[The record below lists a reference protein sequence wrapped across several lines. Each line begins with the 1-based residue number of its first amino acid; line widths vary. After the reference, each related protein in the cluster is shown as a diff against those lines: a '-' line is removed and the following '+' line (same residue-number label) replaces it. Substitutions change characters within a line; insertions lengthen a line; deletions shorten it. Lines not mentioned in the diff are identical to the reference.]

1 MPYIYSEAYPRAID
15 ITREFKCFDSDE
27 RSLMRVVVAHN
38 WHFAQ
43 SQVPGEGVVYPG
55 RGAGGGG
62 GTGGRPMKWME
73 KGVPGARCWWRRR
86 NGRAPNDW
94 RMMRP
99 VREVLV
105 AAGRDGTQ

>member
-1 MPYIYSEAYPRAID
+1 MQNKFKKKRNFFERLPYIYSEAYPRAID

-27 RSLMRVVVAHN
+27 RRLMRGVVAHN

-62 GTGGRPMKWME
+62 GTGGRPMKIGWE
-73 KGVPGARCWWRRR
+73 ACIRRG
-86 NGRAPNDW
+86 NVGGGD
-94 RMMRP
+94 
-99 VREVLV
+99 V
-105 AAGRDGTQ
+105 